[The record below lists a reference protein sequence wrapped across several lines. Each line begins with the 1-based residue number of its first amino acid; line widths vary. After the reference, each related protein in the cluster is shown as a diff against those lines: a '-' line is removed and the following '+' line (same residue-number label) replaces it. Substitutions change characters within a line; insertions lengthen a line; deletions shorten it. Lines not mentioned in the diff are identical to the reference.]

1 MSEIYDSADLSGAEQ
16 IKEAVAFDRSA
27 LKDKKRIVVKVGSS
41 SLVHEM
47 TGELDLYKLEQLVRL
62 LCDLSNQGKEVVL
75 VSSGAI
81 GVGRKALGL
90 SKRPDTLPLKQ
101 ACASVGQ
108 AALMMIYQKLFNEYN
123 QLSSQILMTKHTIV
137 RDVSRRNARNT
148 FSQLLQ
154 MGVIPIV
161 NENDTISTD
170 EIEFGDNDTLSA
182 VVASLADADLLIL
195 LSDIDGLYTDDPY
208 SCPDARFIECIPFID
223 ERLYDMA
230 KGSSS
235 DFGTGGMV
243 TKIDAARIATD
254 SGCDMIIANGSDFR
268 NIHRITNGE
277 PVGTLF
283 LAHKNKN
290 FNLTE
295 YIEQRHGHR

>member
-1 MSEIYDSADLSGAEQ
+1 MTKQ
-16 IKEAVAFDRSA
+16 HFDRKMLA
-27 LKDKKRIVVKVGSS
+27 DKKRIVVKVGSS

-62 LCDLSNQGKEVVL
+62 LCDLKNQGKDVIL

-90 SKRPDTLPLKQ
+90 NHRPDTLPLKQ

-123 QLSSQILMTKHTIV
+123 QLSSQILMTKHTII
-137 RDVSRRNARNT
+137 RDQSRRNAMNT
-148 FSQLLQ
+148 FNQLLS
-154 MGVIPIV
+154 MDVIPIV

-182 VVASLADADLLIL
+182 VVASLSGADLLIL

-208 SCPDARFIECIPFID
+208 SCPDATLIPCIPEID
-223 ERLYDMA
+223 EHLYDIA

-243 TKIDAARIATD
+243 TKIDAGRIATD
-254 SGCDMIIANGSDFR
+254 SGCDMVIANGRDFHV
-268 NIHRITNGE
+268 IHQITQGE
-277 PVGTLF
+277 DVGTLF

-295 YIEQRHGHR
+295 YIEKRHVRR

>member
-1 MSEIYDSADLSGAEQ
+1 MGTMNTEQ
-16 IKEAVAFDRSA
+16 LRAHIDG
-27 LKDKKRIVVKVGSS
+27 KKRIVIKVGSS
-41 SLVHEM
+41 SLVHEN
-47 TGELDLYKLEQLVRL
+47 TGEMDFVKLEQLVRL
-62 LCDLSNQGKEVVL
+62 LCDLRNQDKDIIL

-108 AALMMIYQKLFNEYN
+108 AVLMMMYQKLFGEYN
-123 QLSSQILMTKHTIV
+123 HTASQILMTKHTII
-137 RDVSRRNARNT
+137 REVSCFNAQNT
-148 FSQLLQ
+148 FEQLLS

-182 VVASLADADLLIL
+182 VVAALSKADLLIL
-195 LSDIDGLYTDDPY
+195 LSDIDGLYTKDPSRY
-208 SCPDARFIECIPFID
+208 EDARFIECVPEID
-223 ERLYDMA
+223 ESLYEMA
-230 KGSSS
+230 GGAVS
-235 DFGTGGMV
+235 DFGTGGMI

-254 SGCDMIIANGSDFR
+254 SGCDMIIANGGDFHV
-268 NIHRITNGE
+268 IHEIMSGRK
-277 PVGTLF
+277 VGTLF

-290 FNLTE
+290 FNLVE
-295 YIEQRHGHR
+295 YIEQRKCRKNG

>member
-1 MSEIYDSADLSGAEQ
+1 MEETHFDIE
-16 IKEAVAFDRSA
+16 ETHFDREM
-27 LKDKKRIVVKVGSS
+27 LKHKKRVVVKVGSS

-62 LCDLSNQGKEVVL
+62 LCDLKNQGRDVIL

-90 SKRPDTLPLKQ
+90 NRRPDTLPLKQ

-123 QLSSQILMTKHTIV
+123 QLSSQILLTKHTII
-137 RDVSRRNARNT
+137 RDQSRRNAKNT
-148 FSQLLQ
+148 FRQLLE
-154 MGVIPIV
+154 MDVIPIV

-208 SCPDARFIECIPFID
+208 SCPDATLIPCIPEID
-223 ERLYDMA
+223 ERLYHMA

-235 DFGTGGMV
+235 DFGTGGMI
-243 TKIDAARIATD
+243 TKIDAGRIATD
-254 SGCDMIIANGSDFR
+254 SGCDMVIANGRDFHI
-268 NIHRITNGE
+268 IHRIVDGE
-277 PVGTLF
+277 NVGTLF

-290 FNLTE
+290 FDLTK

>member
-1 MSEIYDSADLSGAEQ
+1 MSGQYTF
-16 IKEAVAFDRSA
+16 FDRTV
-27 LKDKKRIVVKVGSS
+27 LKEKKRIVVKVGSS
-41 SLVHEM
+41 SLVHEA

-62 LCDLSNQGKEVVL
+62 LCDLKNQGKDVIL

-90 SKRPDTLPLKQ
+90 SKRPDSLPLKQ

-123 QLSSQILMTKHTIV
+123 QLSSQILMTKHTII
-137 RDVSRRNARNT
+137 RNQSRMNARNT
-148 FSQLLQ
+148 FGQLLE

-195 LSDIDGLYTDDPY
+195 LSDIDGLYTDDPNKH
-208 SCPDARFIECIPFID
+208 PDAQLIPCIAEID
-223 ERLYDMA
+223 ESLYQMA

-243 TKIDAARIATD
+243 TKIDAGRIATD
-254 SGCDMIIANGSDFR
+254 SGCDMVIANGKDFHV
-268 NIHRITNGE
+268 IHSITSGE
-277 PVGTLF
+277 DVGTLF
-283 LAHKNKN
+283 LAHKNKD

-295 YIEQRHGHR
+295 YIENRHRPV